1 MIDLVD
7 ELSKILVAF
16 DWGYYKEEDSIEDV
30 FYDGE
35 GKIEAEGEVEGKDYC
50 KEILEE
56 ELEY

>member
-1 MIDLVD
+1 
-7 ELSKILVAF
+7 VAF
-16 DWGYYKEEDSIEDV
+16 DWGYYNEEDSIEDV